1 MLLDMHRP
9 ADATQVESYLG
20 VARGSTATKEKEHP
34 RVKAIK
40 QRETGIGRGTMDYC
54 KSVKPRDP
62 LGQIGLFFE
71 LFRIPAAIGR
81 PRTASFGT
89 RKAYIDHLSGT
100 IKGLRALNINIVNLD
115 ELTTKQLRRLFQE
128 YEKQERSSGWMANVN
143 TVLRRFGIWIGK
155 PDLCPVLEEMVS
167 SPNSAKRIHSAVT
180 AKDWEQ
186 RGVDIELALQRVE
199 EMCEITGLQLRLAKE
214 FGVRLQEFIM
224 FRVHRSLRIPGY
236 LEVLEGAKGGRLRSV
251 PIETD
256 EQRELIERVKVIAD
270 QNPKGLLMAQPG
282 RSLRQ
287 AIDHAYYLLKK
298 AGITKAAL
306 GISAH
311 GLRHG
316 YACRIYKQLT
326 GEEAPVMGGGL
337 VDPVTHRWAIQ
348 EITIRLGHSRND
360 VVTAYI
366 GSHANIDKFQ
376 RKNLER
382 INGLLE
388 QDAEL
393 AELALDA
400 GIGSIYLIGPAADG
414 APAGRNQVLP
424 IGFTAKV
431 LEGEKPLDAEARAMG
446 GALKVG
452 VRVGQLLGSLVTLMP
467 LRFFPTEIATFEIFL
482 NVNNRVDSKAALA

>member
-1 MLLDMHRP
+1 MLTMHR
-9 ADATQVESYLG
+9 ATDASQAESYLG
-20 VARGSTATKEKEHP
+20 VVRGATAIKEHP
-34 RVKAIK
+34 RIKAIK
-40 QRETGIGRGTMDYC
+40 QRETGIGRATMSYC
-54 KSVKPRDP
+54 KSTKPRDP

-81 PRTASFGT
+81 PRTASLAT
-89 RKAYIDHLSGT
+89 RKAYIEHLSGT
-100 IKGLRALNINIVNLD
+100 VKGLRSLNINIANMD

-128 YEKQERSSGWMANVN
+128 YEKQERSPGWMANVN
-143 TVLRRFGIWIGK
+143 TALRRFGIWIGK

-167 SPNSAKRIHSAVT
+167 SPNSAKRIHSALT
-180 AKDWEQ
+180 PKDWEQ
-186 RGVDIELALQRVE
+186 IGVDTELALQRVE
-199 EMCEITGLQLRLAKE
+199 EMCPITGLQLRLAKA

-224 FRVHRSLRIPGY
+224 LRIHRSLRIPGY
-236 LEVLEGAKGGRLRSV
+236 LEVLEGTKGGRLRVV

-270 QNPKGLLMAQPG
+270 QNPKGLVMAQPW

-298 AGITKAAL
+298 AGITKAAM

-316 YACRIYKQLT
+316 YACKIYKQLT
-326 GEEAPVMGGGL
+326 GEDAPVMGGGL
-337 VDPVTHRWAIQ
+337 VDPITHKWAVH
-348 EITIRLGHSRND
+348 EISIRLGHSRD
-360 VVTAYI
+360 DIVSAYI
-366 GSHANIDKFQ
+366 GSHSNIDKFQ

-388 QDAEL
+388 QDGAL
-393 AELALDA
+393 AELALEA

-414 APAGRNQVLP
+414 APVGRNQVMP

-431 LEGEKPLDAEARAMG
+431 LHDEKPLDAEARAMG
-446 GALKVG
+446 GALRVG

-467 LRFFPTEIATFEIFL
+467 MRFFPTEIATFEILL
-482 NVNNRVDSKAALA
+482 NGNNSVAK

>member
-1 MLLDMHRP
+1 MLDMNR
-9 ADATQVESYLG
+9 ASDVSQVESYLG
-20 VARGSTATKEKEHP
+20 VARGASNKKDKP
-34 RVKAIK
+34 RIKAIK
-40 QRETGIGRGTMDYC
+40 QRETGMGRANMDYC

-71 LFRIPAAIGR
+71 NFDIPAATGR
-81 PRTASFGT
+81 KRVASIAT
-89 RKAYIDHLSGT
+89 HKAYKEHLSGT

-115 ELTTKQLRRLFQE
+115 ELTTKQLRILFHE
-128 YEKQERSSGWMANVN
+128 YEKMGRSASWMANVN
-143 TVLRRFGIWIGK
+143 TALRRFGIWIGK
-155 PDLCPVLEEMVS
+155 PELCPVLGQMVTS
-167 SPNSAKRIHSAVT
+167 SASAKRVYSALT
-180 AKDWEQ
+180 AKDWGQ
-186 RGVDIELALQRVE
+186 SGVDLELAIQRLE
-199 EMCEITGLQLRLAKE
+199 EMCEITGLQLRLADA
-214 FGVRLQEFIM
+214 FGVRMQEFIM
-224 FRVHRSLRIPGY
+224 LRVHRSLKIPGY
-236 LEVLEGAKGGRLRSV
+236 LEVLDGTKGGRRRSV

-256 EQRELIERVKVIAD
+256 EQRELIERAKVIAD

-287 AIDHAYYLLKK
+287 AIYHAYYLLKK
-298 AGITKAAL
+298 VGITKAVM
-306 GISAH
+306 GVTPH

-326 GEEAPVMGGGL
+326 GEDAPVMGGGL
-337 VDPVTHRWAIQ
+337 VDPITHKWAIE
-348 EITIRLGHSRND
+348 EITSRLGHSRKD
-360 VVTAYI
+360 IVTAYI

-388 QDAEL
+388 KDAEL
-393 AELALDA
+393 AELALEAD
-400 GIGSIYLIGPAADG
+400 IGSIYLIGPAADG

-467 LRFFPTEIATFEIFL
+467 LRFFPKEIATFEIFL
-482 NVNNRVDSKAALA
+482 NVNNRVDSKAALV